1 MDINEM
7 PSFIQ
12 LSLNKL
18 SNLTDDEILV
28 GFKSRNPQ
36 ITEVY
41 FFGYCRMAYERWNK
55 TYSLKDKEGL
65 DQVTLSTNYYV
76 DLSVKEW
83 KPLEV
88 ERRTASL
95 CTWMVRGYRFKVLD
109 ALKEYNRTKSDS
121 LDSLDGVQIEYQP
134 DDKEPSVDLRMDI
147 DKICSFMKD
156 PVDRDILRKYILEGY
171 QFTEIAKSLGV
182 TLAAVSQ
189 RYKKIKQVYIIPYYF
204 NDKK

>member
-1 MDINEM
+1 MSIKDISSSSHFS
-7 PSFIQ
+7 PSE
-12 LSLNKL
+12 LKSLLDN
-18 SNLTDDEILV
+18 EILE
-28 GFKSRNPQ
+28 GFKKKNPQ
-36 ITEVY
+36 ITETY
-41 FFGYCRMAYERWNK
+41 FFGYCKVAYERWNK
-55 TYSLKDKEGL
+55 RYLFKGKEGL

-76 DLSVKEW
+76 DLSAKEW

-95 CTWMVRGYRFKVLD
+95 CTWMVRGYRFMVLD

-121 LDSLDGVQIEYQP
+121 QDSLDGVQIEYQP

-156 PVDRDILRKYILEGY
+156 PADRDILRKYILEGY
-171 QFTEIAKSLGV
+171 QFTEIAKSLGI